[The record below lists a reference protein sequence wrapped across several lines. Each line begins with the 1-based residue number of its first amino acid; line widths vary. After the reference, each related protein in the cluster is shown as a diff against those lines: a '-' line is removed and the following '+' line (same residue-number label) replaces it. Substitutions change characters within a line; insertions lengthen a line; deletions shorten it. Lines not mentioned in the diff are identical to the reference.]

1 MKEEKDRT
9 VVGAGAW
16 LGAAAWRCQIA
27 VMAASTSPARTD
39 GLPDLSGV
47 EHRWLDVAGG
57 AGPVR
62 LHVAEAGTGAPV
74 LLLHGWPQHWWCWRA
89 VIGRLQGHYR
99 LLVPDLRGFG
109 WSEAP
114 GTGYSADG
122 FAADAVALL
131 DALGLTRAHV
141 VGHDWGG
148 LAAILLG
155 LRHPERVDRLLLSN
169 TTGPWARL
177 NGRTVAGLRR
187 AWYAGLVATSVL
199 GERVVRHPKF
209 VPWFLRLGGQAALF
223 SDEDAALYAEQ
234 FRDPARA
241 AAASRLYR
249 YYLQTARVVLLRR
262 AYAGQRLSAPT
273 WLLFGADDFYIPP
286 AILEGVE
293 AHGDDLALELVRG
306 CSHWMPEERP
316 DLIAERALALFG

>member
-1 MKEEKDRT
+1 
-9 VVGAGAW
+9 
-16 LGAAAWRCQIA
+16 
-27 VMAASTSPARTD
+27 
-39 GLPDLSGV
+39 
-47 EHRWLDVAGG
+47 
-57 AGPVR
+57 VR
-62 LHVAEAGTGAPV
+62 LHVAEAGTGPPV
-74 LLLHGWPQHWWCWRA
+74 LLLHGWPQHWWCWRR
-89 VIGRLQGHYR
+89 VIERLHSHYR
-99 LLVPDLRGFG
+99 LLAPDLRGFG

-114 GTGYSADG
+114 GTGYSATG
-122 FAADAVALL
+122 FASDAVGLL

-148 LAAILLG
+148 FAAILLA

-169 TTGPWARL
+169 TPGPWARPSPSI
-177 NGRTVAGLRR
+177 VAGLRR
-187 AWYAGLVATSVL
+187 AWYAGLVATPIL
-199 GERVVRHPKF
+199 GERVVRHPRF

-273 WLLFGADDFYIPP
+273 RLLFGADDFYIPI
-286 AILEGVE
+286 ALLQDIE
-293 AHGDDLALELVRG
+293 AQGDDLTLEVVRG

>member
-1 MKEEKDRT
+1 M
-9 VVGAGAW
+9 
-16 LGAAAWRCQIA
+16 A
-27 VMAASTSPARTD
+27 VPTSPATVN
-39 GLPDLSGV
+39 GLPALPGV
-47 EHRWLDVAGG
+47 EHRWLDVPSPGG
-57 AGPVR
+57 RVR
-62 LHVAEAGTGAPV
+62 LHVAEAGAGAPV
-74 LLLHGWPQHWWCWRA
+74 LLLHGWPQHWWCWRR
-89 VIGRLQGHYR
+89 VIGRLDSHYR

-114 GTGYSADG
+114 GIGYSAAG
-122 FAADAVALL
+122 FAGDALGLL

-148 LAAILLG
+148 FAAILLG
-155 LRHPERVDRLLLSN
+155 LRYPERVDRLLLCN
-169 TTGPWARL
+169 TPGPWARL
-177 NGRTVAGLRR
+177 NARTVAGLRR
-187 AWYAGLVATSVL
+187 AWYAALLATPML

-209 VPWFLRLGGQAALF
+209 VPWFLRLGGQGALF
-223 SDEDAALYAEQ
+223 SDEDAARYAEQ

-262 AYAGQRLSAPT
+262 AFAGQRLSAPT
-273 WLLFGADDFYIPP
+273 RLLFGADDFYIPP

-293 AHGDDLALELVRG
+293 VHGDDLALEVVRG